1 MTLRKPTEELERE
14 HRVIQQVVGG
24 MAMLIE
30 KLESGKQVEAAVLTD
45 LSEFMRTFG
54 DRCHHGKEQHRA
66 ETARGMT
73 RLPSPASSGIF
84 L

>member
-14 HRVIQQVVGG
+14 HRVIQQVVVG

-30 KLESGKQVEAAVLTD
+30 KLESGKQLEAAVLTD
-45 LSEFMRTFG
+45 LSEFMRR
-54 DRCHHGKEQHRA
+54 DRCHHGKEQQRA

-73 RLPSPASSGIF
+73 RSPSPAFSGIF